1 MIVSELIELL
11 QRCPQNDIIVADID
25 GETES
30 ADVTDVL
37 VGNGTLKGFCY
48 IKVERAQ
55 KGTESA
61 ERHRKRRKRN
71 SARSC

>member
-11 QRCPQNDIIVADID
+11 QKCPQNDIIVADID

-37 VGNGTLKGFCY
+37 VGNGTIKGFSY
-48 IKVERAQ
+48 LKIEKSE
-55 KGTESA
+55 
-61 ERHRKRRKRN
+61 N
-71 SARSC
+71 

>member
-11 QRCPQNDIIVADID
+11 QKCPQNDIIVADID

-37 VGNGTLKGFCY
+37 VGNGTLKSFCY
-48 IKVERAQ
+48 IKVE
-55 KGTESA
+55 KYKE
-61 ERHRKRRKRN
+61 
-71 SARSC
+71 